1 MNRSKKAI
9 LNLFSQLLLQVTVAV
24 CGFIVPKLILE
35 GFGSDVNGMVSSI
48 SQFLGI
54 MALLENGFG
63 SVAKTAFY
71 KPLASGDRNA
81 ISGVY
86 NATEAFFRKIAF
98 IFAAYCLVLAV
109 GFPIINDGGFDFW
122 FTSTLVLILGITSF
136 VQYYFGMSYGLALN
150 ADQLSFI
157 SSFLQIGTVILN
169 AVITVVLLKLNA
181 GIHIVKLVSASVFI
195 LKPIAINLYGK
206 YRYKVNRKVPKDN
219 ASLSQKWDNL
229 AQGVASYVHTKAAYV
244 LMTVFL
250 TFSEVS
256 VFSVYSLVTT
266 SLTSVVTS
274 ISTGFVAGL
283 GNMYAKG
290 EEENYRKV
298 FSLYEF
304 INTVLTCGF
313 FTIAA
318 ITVMQFVG
326 VYTANLTDAD
336 YHRPLFG
343 IILII
348 GELIYCLRL
357 PYHYMIANAGHFKQ
371 TKVGAILEA
380 VINIVISLCLLPFL
394 GIVGLAIGTT
404 VAMTVRTTELIIYC
418 SKNITKISILSAV
431 KRIFINLL
439 ASTAAVGV
447 CSVIKYEPTS
457 FVTWAIFAAVVS
469 VITFAIIGAVNA
481 IFYVNDLK
489 LMMQKIKNVFSR

>member
-1 MNRSKKAI
+1 MNRSKKAL
-9 LNLFSQLLLQVTVAV
+9 LNLISQLLLQVTVAV

-35 GFGSDVNGMVSSI
+35 GFGSNVNGMVSSI
-48 SQFLGI
+48 SQFLGV

-71 KPLASGDRNA
+71 KPLASGDKNA

-86 NATEAFFRKIAF
+86 NATESFFRKIAF
-98 IFAAYCLVLAV
+98 IFAAYCIALAI
-109 GFPIINDGGFDFW
+109 GFPFINDGGFDFW
-122 FTSTLVLILGITSF
+122 FTSTLVLILGTTSF
-136 VQYYFGMSYGLALN
+136 AQYYFGMSYGLALN

-157 SSFLQIGTVILN
+157 SSFLHIGVVILN
-169 AVITVVLLKLNA
+169 AVITVILLNLGA
-181 GIHIVKLVSASVFI
+181 GIHIVKLLSASVFI
-195 LKPIAINLYGK
+195 LKPFAINLYGK
-206 YRYKVNRKVPKDN
+206 HRYKVNKKVPKDN
-219 ASLSQKWDNL
+219 ESLSQKWDNL
-229 AQGVASYVHTKAAYV
+229 AQGIASYVHTKAAYV
-244 LMTVFL
+244 LMTIFL

-266 SLTSVVTS
+266 SLTSVVSS

-290 EEENYRKV
+290 EKDNYRKV

-304 INTVLTCGF
+304 INTSMACGF

-336 YHRPLFG
+336 YYRPLFA

-371 TKVGAILEA
+371 TKIGAILEA

-394 GIVGLAIGTT
+394 GIVGLAIGTA
-404 VAMTVRTTELIIYC
+404 VAMTVRTIELITYC
-418 SKNITKISILSAV
+418 SKNITKISVWSSV
-431 KRIFINLL
+431 KRIFINFL
-439 ASTAAVGV
+439 ASATAIGV
-447 CSVIKYEPTS
+447 CSFIQYKPTG
-457 FVTWAIFAAVVS
+457 FIAWAIFAAIVS
-469 VITFAIIGAVNA
+469 VITFAIIGAINA
-481 IFYVNDLK
+481 VFYINDMK
-489 LMMQKIKNVFSR
+489 LMLQKIKNIFSR